1 MGRLQRIAIM
11 SGTSFSLVA
20 ALLGTIPATASGMA
34 WASQT
39 DSVFAGWGDDPSRVP
54 YANNATILVTRDF
67 SSTSGL
73 GRTIFVDVE
82 INSSHC
88 DTIHDTLTLVS
99 DTTIDSV
106 VGSPADLILSA
117 TSAHYSGKVSLRELT
132 RVYHHCAAPTDPVI
146 TTRDLGS
153 VSVTAD
159 WVFAKRVGV
168 HVCTLYATPPPPTLA
183 FTVGWRAFGAQASM
197 SLAGGLTLSAVP
209 ATQYSTSV
217 LSTAT
222 IGGIPAVSVPSNC
235 VSG

>member
-1 MGRLQRIAIM
+1 M
-11 SGTSFSLVA
+11 SGATLSLVA
-20 ALLGTIPATASGMA
+20 ALLGTSAATASGMA
-34 WASQT
+34 WTSQT
-39 DSVFAGWGDDPSRVP
+39 DSVFAGWGEDPSRVP
-54 YANNATILVTRDF
+54 YANAASILVTRDF

-82 INSSHC
+82 ISSSHC
-88 DTIHDTLTLVS
+88 DTVHDTLTLVN

-106 VGSPADLILSA
+106 VGSPTDLTLTA
-117 TSAHYSGKVSLRELT
+117 TSAHYTGKVNLREST
-132 RVYHHCAAPTDPVI
+132 RVFHHCAAPTDPVV

-159 WVFAKRVGV
+159 WVFGKRVGV

-197 SLAGGLTLSAVP
+197 TLAGGLTLSAVP
-209 ATQYSTSV
+209 ATEYSTSV

-222 IGGIPAVSVPSNC
+222 IGGIPAVSVPSSC